1 MPDPLATLTD
11 RLHTDYQPDF
21 SHAHIDQIVKQC
33 RADLAGTPPT
43 ALPEL
48 LERLARQRLTDQRDA
63 TPGAMRLPEPDP
75 PTPQPDPGAP
85 IPEPEPP
92 PIPLPDPLPPPSP
105 PSPAPGSTGPAP
117 LAGSRS

>member
-11 RLHTDYQPDF
+11 RLHADYQPGF
-21 SHAHIDQIVKQC
+21 SHADIDRVVRQC
-33 RADLAGTPPT
+33 RADLAGTPST

-63 TPGAMRLPEPDP
+63 TAGAARPPQPDP
-75 PTPQPDPGAP
+75 PTPPPDPGAP
-85 IPEPEPP
+85 IPDPEPP

-105 PSPAPGSTGPAP
+105 PSPAPGPTGPAP
-117 LAGSRS
+117 VAGSRT